1 MNYQFDPDKC
11 ASLIRGTLAV
21 ERKKQ
26 ITFAHEIGI
35 NKTLFNMFLCRR
47 LNLLPDQIETALDAL
62 GIRKQAEKICRLNN
76 GNSNNMVGASDGE
89 KMLPPQV

>member
-11 ASLIRGTLAV
+11 ASLIRGTLAIHQ
-21 ERKKQ
+21 KKQ
-26 ITFAHEIGI
+26 IRFANEIGI
-35 NKTLFNMFLCRR
+35 HKTIFNMFLNRK
-47 LNLLPDQIETALDAL
+47 LNLFPDQIETALDAL

-76 GNSNNMVGASDGE
+76 GNLNNMVGASNSE